1 MGNIYQVLVKVR
13 VSTDNILKSKLVLVR
28 MFKVGCNHINSSG
41 IGKGLAVDIV
51 RLCGFSHRL
60 MKRGLLR
67 RGQCSR
73 TESR

>member
-13 VSTDNILKSKLVLVR
+13 VSTDNILNSKLVLVR
-28 MFKVGCNHINSSG
+28 MFKVDCNHINSSG

-51 RLCGFSHRL
+51 RLWGFSHRL

>member
-28 MFKVGCNHINSSG
+28 MFKVDCNHINSSG

-51 RLCGFSHRL
+51 RL
-60 MKRGLLR
+60 
-67 RGQCSR
+67 
-73 TESR
+73 